1 MISQEKKELVIQLFK
16 EGNRPYH
23 IHKQTLISNTQVRKI
38 IFEYKR
44 KQSEFFDVNEYE
56 CWICPL
62 KTN

>member
-1 MISQEKKELVIQLFK
+1 MISPQQKEKVIELFK

-23 IHKQTLISNTQVRKI
+23 IHKMTGISNTQVRKI

-44 KQSEFFDVNEYE
+44 KSSEFFDVNEME

-62 KTN
+62 KI